1 MAKDRTDLNKGRA
14 VGYIPDP
21 TLEKQNVTN

>member
-1 MAKDRTDLNKGRA
+1 MAKDRTDLNKGGA
-14 VGYIPDP
+14 VGYIPHP